1 MLKTS
6 VLALLAGWTVLTAA
20 AFASAPA
27 LAACTDP
34 ASPGVDW
41 QRCMMD
47 ERLLAGID
55 ITGAKLRDARLTRSD
70 LSGSVLDKVDGRRA
84 KFNTAKLV
92 GASFQGAR
100 LIEADFTKAD
110 LTGASFKGADLR
122 RARLFRANLR
132 DADLTDARMQG
143 ADLLKADL
151 SGATW
156 TNGEHVCKEGSIG
169 QCK

>member
-1 MLKTS
+1 MLT
-6 VLALLAGWTVLTAA
+6 GWTALAA
-20 AFASAPA
+20 AALVPGPA
-27 LAACTDP
+27 LAVCTDP

-41 QRCMMD
+41 RRCMMD
-47 ERLLAGID
+47 ERPLAGID
-55 ITGAKLRDARLTRSD
+55 ITGASLRDARLTRAD
-70 LSGSVLDKVDGRRA
+70 LSGSILDKVDGRRA

-92 GASFQGAR
+92 GTSFQGAR

-132 DADLTDARMQG
+132 DADFTDARMQD